1 MAEPATDR
9 AHLSELGRALAAA
22 RRVVGPIQCAECG
35 REVIATSAGRYK
47 RRYCSRAC
55 QQRAYRRT
63 HAAEYNARQRER
75 RAARRSAEHTV
86 ERMPQTLAREGSQVR

>member
-75 RAARRSAEHTV
+75 RAARRAAGTV
-86 ERMPQTLAREGSQVR
+86 PAKLPAPGA